1 MDNKSFLEKANAV
14 FEDFKESVRKCN
26 SLGVAAATGLFTGGG
41 AVFMNGALEA
51 YLREQESNLTGVIR
65 PISEEAMRFDAGALT
80 AGVGIAGATYAAI
93 LVAKWAVKVSDNLK
107 ELEQIKFERGEISNP
122 GNPKGV
128 KGAELRALRARH
140 IPMMPTVVHSD
151 LKASKAMAAQV
162 IDQLN
167 PAGANLQTALDA
179 FQQSEGFK
187 NIDGA
192 HLDDKPSFKNS
203 PTPKMG

>member
-1 MDNKSFLEKANAV
+1 MDNQTFLEKANAI

-26 SLGVAAATGLFTGGG
+26 SLGVAAVTGLFTGGG
-41 AVFMNGALEA
+41 AVFMNGVLEA

-128 KGAELRALRARH
+128 KGAERRASN
-140 IPMMPTVVHSD
+140 IPMIPTVIHSD